1 MKTKGK
7 YTTIPLSEAFSI
19 LLNADAVIVNDDAL
33 MRPSV
38 SSYEDDDDNEFL
50 YLSWETEGLGY
61 SLKFTEGDNKS
72 VKATQTT
79 LLLLDSDAEKDTD
92 FTEIEILKSYDITT
106 FDPERQF
113 ESPDEAIE
121 YANRQPDPLEAAKAI
136 ILSNIEVGEY
146 GFASEVTSLLDTM

>member
-1 MKTKGK
+1 MTGKLGK
-7 YTTIPLSEAFSI
+7 YTWAVDAAGWTTVWVGPKENHETLCDGFVKGEPEEAILS
-19 LLNADAVIVNDDAL
+19 VI
-33 MRPSV
+33 
-38 SSYEDDDDNEFL
+38 
-50 YLSWETEGLGY
+50 T
-61 SLKFTEGDNKS
+61 
-72 VKATQTT
+72 
-79 LLLLDSDAEKDTD
+79 
-92 FTEIEILKSYDITT
+92 YDITT